1 MASGPDPDE
10 ISSTGN
16 VAESEGAMSEGA
28 TSGGATSGG
37 AINRAPTASD
47 LVGAQFI
54 APESPDSERTRRAL
68 LRWRLVLGPEQSGQG
83 ATGGLWGEAEAALAA
98 DGRLAGMDR
107 SLDFL
112 YGDDNSRQAGS
123 GASNPHV
130 ATWLGDI
137 RGYFPR
143 EVVAFMEKDAV
154 EQKGLRQLLMEPEV
168 LQSLEKDVSLVATI
182 LAFKHLM
189 PEQTRQTARQVVAEI
204 VQQLR
209 ERLENETR
217 QALLGAMRRDR
228 HSPLK
233 VARNLDLR
241 RTVREGLRQY
251 QPELKKI
258 VPERIHFF
266 ANQRRYHEWRI
277 VVLVDQS
284 GSMGESVVYASIVAA
299 VFASL
304 PALDTRLVFFD
315 TSIADV
321 SDQLSDPVEI
331 LFGVQ
336 LGGGTDI
343 ARAVRYGASLVGQPE
358 KTLFLLVT
366 DLYEGGSRTSLLE
379 QLGALKESKVNVM
392 CVLALNDAG
401 KASFDPDLARQ
412 VANLDIPTFAAT
424 PNKLV
429 DAVERALRGDLSG
442 ATDAV

>member
-1 MASGPDPDE
+1 VRSLLPSPAHG
-10 ISSTGN
+10 
-16 VAESEGAMSEGA
+16 
-28 TSGGATSGG
+28 GGAGG
-37 AINRAPTASD
+37 GGRP
-47 LVGAQFI
+47 GAGGGGY
-54 APESPDSERTRRAL
+54 SEDEARRAL
-68 LRWRLVLGPEQSGQG
+68 LRWRLVLGPQSAGQG
-83 ATGGLWGEAEAALAA
+83 GGGTIWSDADAALAGDPRLQEM
-98 DGRLAGMDR
+98 DGA
-107 SLDFL
+107 LDFL
-112 YGDDNSRQAGS
+112 YGEQSQDRSAGS
-123 GASNPHV
+123 GASSPHV

-137 RGYFPR
+137 RRYFPR

-154 EQKGLRQLLMEPEV
+154 ERKGLRQLLMEPEV
-168 LQSLEKDVSLVATI
+168 LQSLEKDVGLVATI

-189 PEQTRQTARQVVAEI
+189 PEQTRQTAREVVAAI
-204 VQQLR
+204 VEDLR
-209 ERLENETR
+209 QRLENETR

-241 RTVREGLRQY
+241 RTVREGLRHY
-251 QPELKKI
+251 QPELKKV

-266 ANQRRYHEWRI
+266 ANQRRYHEWRVI
-277 VVLVDQS
+277 VLVDQS

-315 TSIADV
+315 TAIADV

-358 KTLFLLVT
+358 KTLFLLIT
-366 DLYEGGSRTSLLE
+366 DLYEGGNAADLLQ
-379 QLGALKESKVNVM
+379 QLGALKEARTQVM
-392 CVLALNDAG
+392 CVLAVNDG
-401 KASFDPDLARQ
+401 GTASFDRDMARK
-412 VANLDIPTFAAT
+412 VANLEIPTFAAT

-429 DAVERALRGDLSG
+429 DAVERALRGDLSR
-442 ATDAV
+442 DADDV

>member
-1 MASGPDPDE
+1 
-10 ISSTGN
+10 
-16 VAESEGAMSEGA
+16 
-28 TSGGATSGG
+28 
-37 AINRAPTASD
+37 
-47 LVGAQFI
+47 
-54 APESPDSERTRRAL
+54 
-68 LRWRLVLGPEQSGQG
+68 VLGPPPAQQSGGGQG
-83 ATGGLWGEAEAALAA
+83 GASIWSQAEAALDA
-98 DGRLAGMDR
+98 DARLGELDR
-107 SLDFL
+107 ALDFL
-112 YGDDNSRQAGS
+112 YGSDERTGNLG
-123 GASNPHV
+123 GSNPHV

-137 RGYFPR
+137 RRYFPR

-154 EQKGLRQLLMEPEV
+154 ERKGLKQLLLEPEA
-168 LQSLEKDVSLVATI
+168 LQSLEKDVGLVATI

-204 VQQLR
+204 VEDLR
-209 ERLENETR
+209 RRLEPSTH

-241 RTVREGLRQY
+241 RTVRDGLRNY

-258 VPERIHFF
+258 IPERVHFF
-266 ANQRRYHEWRI
+266 ANQRRYHEWR
-277 VVLVDQS
+277 VVILVDQS
-284 GSMGESVVYASIVAA
+284 GSMGESVVYASIIAA

-315 TSIADV
+315 TSVADV

-343 ARAVRYGASLVGQPE
+343 ARAVRYGASLSGQPE

-366 DLYEGGSRTSLLE
+366 DLFEGGSRTDLLV
-379 QLGALKESKVNVM
+379 QLGALKESRAHVL

-401 KASFDPDLARQ
+401 KASFDRDLARE
-412 VANLDIPTFAAT
+412 VAALDIPTFAAT
-424 PNKLV
+424 PNRLV
-429 DAVERALRGDLSG
+429 DAVERALRGERYEE
-442 ATDAV
+442 A